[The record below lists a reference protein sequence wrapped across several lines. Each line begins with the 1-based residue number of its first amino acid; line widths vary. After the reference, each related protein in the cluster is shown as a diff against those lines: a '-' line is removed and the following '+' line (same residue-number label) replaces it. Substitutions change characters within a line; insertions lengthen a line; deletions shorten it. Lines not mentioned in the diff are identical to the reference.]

1 MQEAR
6 CTSTSKYVFILMPT
20 FPIIFFGAY
29 LIWQQG
35 VSSSMVSIAL
45 LMILFSFISGFFLW
59 LWHAD
64 QIDQQNSLFQKKNR
78 AALSQLMAYTTELE
92 RLLIMVTPKIFEQ
105 VLAARELTEQEISI
119 LIRRFSAM
127 LDELQQIIDFA
138 DQATVT
144 KSSNSIASLRNNAEK
159 IRGEIDVVIEAL
171 QFQDRV
177 SQILSQV
184 EINLANL
191 KKTVEKIQSNG
202 SDRKQSLIKV
212 EAMLSKIES
221 NYESVN
227 HLPNRSVSENVV
239 DELTFF

>member
-1 MQEAR
+1 MQQ
-6 CTSTSKYVFILMPT
+6 TGKTNDGKYLFLLAPT
-20 FPIIFFGAY
+20 LPSIFFGAY
-29 LIWQQG
+29 LTWLQG
-35 VSSSMVSIAL
+35 ISSSTLSVVFFVM
-45 LMILFSFISGFFLW
+45 LFSVISGFFLW

-202 SDRKQSLIKV
+202 SDRNQSLIKV